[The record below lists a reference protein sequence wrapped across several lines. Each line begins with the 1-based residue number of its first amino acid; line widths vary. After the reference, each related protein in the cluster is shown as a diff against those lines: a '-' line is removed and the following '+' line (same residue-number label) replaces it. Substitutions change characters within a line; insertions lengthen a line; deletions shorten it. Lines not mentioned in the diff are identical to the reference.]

1 MRRIGIGAAALR
13 MALAAAALVA
23 GLAATTADAQ
33 VSLDDVDQGAAAE
46 PVTVDSEPVPD
57 GADDLD
63 AVDAADADADAAP
76 VAPADHD
83 EERASWERRASNA
96 RARVEKARARVKAAL
111 EAYRDMRAR
120 NYPRGDAKDAIVQ
133 ELDASK
139 KALADA
145 ERRLERLGISAR
157 EADVPPAWIEQD

>member
-1 MRRIGIGAAALR
+1 MRRIGMAEAALR
-13 MALAAAALVA
+13 TALAAALAA
-23 GLAATTADAQ
+23 GLAATTAGAQ
-33 VSLDDVDQGAAAE
+33 VSLDDVDQGAASE
-46 PVTVDSEPVPD
+46 PVTDDSEPVPD

-63 AVDAADADADAAP
+63 PVDAADADASP
-76 VAPADHD
+76 PSPGD
-83 EERASWERRASNA
+83 EDDERASWERRASDA
-96 RARVEKARARVKAAL
+96 RASVEKARARVKAAV
-111 EAYRDMRAR
+111 EAYQEMRAR